1 MTGIIIGI
9 SVAVVLYFAAKA
21 EVEPKY
27 AVQNSRLLAEV
38 TDKTGDLTLLWKKNK
53 IDNLYSTDILM
64 WNAGGNYLDKSMF
77 SETDRLRL
85 CPNENTRI
93 LQARF
98 INSSRE
104 NLQFS
109 LDENGEKDCLYIN
122 IVGDEAIESGDGG
135 LINVLF
141 SGNQDSEFTIN
152 GRIKGYKNGF
162 QVVEWDEVV
171 LKMDNTAKFLFPV
184 IVILQLLMCGYLF
197 ISITKRL
204 INDDDNSKFDYVMSG
219 SCFIMILSILYVI
232 YDRYGALVFGVPWV
246 TS

>member
-1 MTGIIIGI
+1 M
-9 SVAVVLYFAAKA
+9 AVVLYFAAKA

-27 AVQNSRLLAEV
+27 AVQTSRLLAEV
-38 TDKTGDLTLLWKKNK
+38 TDKTGDLTLLWKRNK

-98 INSSRE
+98 IETSRE

-109 LDENGEKDCLYIN
+109 LDVNGEKNCLYIN

-141 SGNQDSEFTIN
+141 SGNQDSEFFIN
-152 GRIKGYKNGF
+152 GRIKGYKDGF
-162 QVVEWDEVV
+162 QVVDWDDVV
-171 LKMDNTAKFLFPV
+171 LKIDDRVKLFLP
-184 IVILQLLMCGYLF
+184 IVLIFQLLMCGYLF
-197 ISITKRL
+197 ARTTKRL
-204 INDDDNSKFDYVMSG
+204 LNNENNSKFDYIMSG
-219 SCFIMILSILYVI
+219 MCLIMTLSMLYLI
-232 YDRYGALVFGVPWV
+232 YDKYGALIFGVQWV